1 MSYILAI
8 VGLVYSL
15 ASIWAMGTEP
25 TGTLMQWVYCITT
38 LQGVVIFLAGMLLIS
53 AKGINHADY

>member
-1 MSYILAI
+1 MPYVLSLI
-8 VGLVYSL
+8 GLIYSL
-15 ASIWAMGTEP
+15 ASIWAMGIEP
-25 TGTLMQWVYCITT
+25 QGTLMQWVYCIAT

>member
-38 LQGVVIFLAGMLLIS
+38 LQGVVIFLAGMLLVS
-53 AKGINHADY
+53 AKG